1 MAFVA
6 PSMPKKNS
14 VRTTLSSSITNSD
27 TTIPVTELSK
37 FYDKDGV
44 LITKGI
50 MIGFLNNTDTLPEE
64 ITITG
69 ASGTSGSGNLTG
81 ATRGVNVDGSIG
93 AAAAWDSGT
102 EIAVM
107 FTTGVYNTIKDD
119 LNDLNANK
127 APKQMYDYKDLMIQG
142 CSVPNTN
149 PATVDVEETSSNKN
163 LLPYGQFTAAGE
175 NSEHLMWITPFP
187 DDWNSA
193 DADLGKTQFKFY
205 WRPVSGTDDVKW
217 QVAGKLL
224 PDGDPLD
231 VALATIGAVEDTVQ
245 NTTDMHVTSF
255 TTAAVVSSAGGG
267 GNTALFSVTRQAPA
281 GTDCAG
287 DIRLYRVEVKF
298 IRTLA

>member
-14 VRTTLSSSITNSD
+14 VRTTLSSGITNSD

-37 FYDKDGV
+37 FYDKDGA

-50 MIGFLNNTDTLPEE
+50 MIGFLNNNDIIPEE

-69 ASGTSGSGNLTG
+69 ASGTSGPGNLTG
-81 ATRGVNVDGSIG
+81 ATRGVNADGSIG

-107 FTTGVYNTIKDD
+107 FTTGVYLIIKDD
-119 LNDLNANK
+119 LNDLNTNK
-127 APKQMYDYKDLMIQG
+127 ATKQIYDYKDLMIQG

-149 PATVDVEETSSNKN
+149 PAIVDVEETGTNKN

-175 NSEHLMWITPFP
+175 NSEHLMWLVPFP
-187 DDWNSA
+187 DNWNSA
-193 DADLGKTQFKFY
+193 DADLGKIQFKFY
-205 WRPVSGTDDVKW
+205 WRPLTGTNDVKW

-231 VALATIGAVEDTVQ
+231 VTLATIGTVEDTGQ
-245 NTTDMHVTSF
+245 TTTAMHVTSF
-255 TTAAVVSSAGGG
+255 TTAAAVSSAGGG
-267 GNTALFSVTRQAPA
+267 GNTALFSVTRQAPV

-287 DIRLYRVEVKF
+287 DIRLYRVEIKY
-298 IRTLA
+298 IRTLV